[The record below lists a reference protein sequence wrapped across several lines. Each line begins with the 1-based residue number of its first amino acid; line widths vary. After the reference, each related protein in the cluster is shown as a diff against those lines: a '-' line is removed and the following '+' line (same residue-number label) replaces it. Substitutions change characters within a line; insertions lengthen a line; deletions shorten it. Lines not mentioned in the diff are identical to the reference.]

1 MATTI
6 DAVIQL
12 RRGTDAER
20 RSITF
25 KVGEIVYSTDIKRT
39 FIGDNS
45 TVGGVTIGNITT
57 IGTSPSPYAIKNDL
71 FFNQNT
77 SIMYM
82 LTSNAGPDNIAN
94 YARVSPIADG
104 VSLKYQDGKLS
115 IDDNYFNN
123 PATGFVHLKGDT
135 MNGFLTLHSVPT
147 ATMHA
152 ATKGYTDTQINS
164 LRSTIQGGF
173 VHLSGD
179 TMTGF
184 LTLHHHPTAAYHA
197 ATKGYTDV
205 IITKLADLSSVMT
218 NGYVH
223 LSGDTM
229 IGPGYLTLNANPT
242 QPMHAATKYSSE
254 NYTNQKIA
262 DLRLSTSNGYVHIS
276 GNDIITGPITIDS
289 TFTVTQ
295 QSTFRK
301 DVDFNNSLIKKFT
314 PVVKTIS
321 VPVSYELSSDDNGS
335 ILVINGTG
343 ASAIVY
349 VPSGLPKGFN
359 VMLIQNTNAT
369 VYIRPKSGTTVALHN
384 VDSFYAIRSIYGV
397 ANVVCTSTS
406 PDNFVVA
413 GDLAG

>member
-6 DAVIQL
+6 DAVLQL

-20 RSITF
+20 RAITF
-25 KVGEIVYSTDIKRT
+25 KVGEIVYSTDINRT
-39 FIGDNS
+39 FIGDNN
-45 TVGGVTIGNITT
+45 TVGGAPVGNLVTV
-57 IGTSPSPYAIKNDL
+57 GTAPNAYAIQNDL
-71 FFNQNT
+71 FFNKST

-123 PATGFVHLKGDT
+123 PTTGFVHLKGDT
-135 MNGFLTLHSVPT
+135 MNGFLTLHAAPT
-147 ATMHA
+147 ASMHP
-152 ATKGYTDTQINS
+152 ATKGYTDTQINA
-164 LRSTIQGGF
+164 LRNSVGTGF

-179 TMTGF
+179 TLTGY
-184 LTLHHHPTAAYHA
+184 LTLHNHPTAAYHA
-197 ATKGYTDV
+197 ATKGYTD
-205 IITKLADLSSVMT
+205 IIINKIADLSAVMT
-218 NGYVH
+218 SGYVH

-229 IGPGYLTLNANPT
+229 LGPGYLTLHANPISA
-242 QPMHAATKYSSE
+242 MHAATKYSSE
-254 NYTNQKIA
+254 SYTNQKIS
-262 DLRLSTSNGYVHIS
+262 DLRLSTSTGFVHIS

-289 TFTVTQ
+289 TLTVTQ

-301 DVDFNNSLIKKFT
+301 DVDFNNAIIKKFT
-314 PVVKTIS
+314 PVVTSIA
-321 VPVSYELSSDDNGS
+321 VPVSYELTADDNGS
-335 ILVINGTG
+335 ILVVNGTG

-359 VMLIQNTNAT
+359 VMLVQNTNAT
-369 VYIRPKSGTTVALHN
+369 IYIRPKTGTTVALRN
-384 VDSFYAIRSIYGV
+384 VDSFFAIRSIYGV
-397 ANVVCTSTS
+397 ANIVCTSTS
-406 PDNFVVA
+406 PDTFVVA

>member
-6 DAVIQL
+6 DAVLQL

-20 RSITF
+20 RAITF

-39 FIGDNS
+39 FIGDN
-45 TVGGVTIGNITT
+45 TTLGGAVIGNLVTIGTAPNA
-57 IGTSPSPYAIKNDL
+57 YAIKNDL
-71 FFNQNT
+71 FFNKTT

-82 LTSNAGPDNIAN
+82 LTSTAGPDNIAN

-123 PATGFVHLKGDT
+123 PTTGFVHLKGDT
-135 MNGFLTLHSVPT
+135 MNGFLTLHAVPT

-164 LRSTIQGGF
+164 LRTSVGTGF

-179 TMTGF
+179 TMTGY
-184 LTLHHHPTAAYHA
+184 LTLHHHPISAYHA
-197 ATKGYTDV
+197 ATKGYTD
-205 IITKLADLSSVMT
+205 IIISKLADLSATMT
-218 NGYVH
+218 SGYVH

-229 IGPGYLTLNANPT
+229 VGPGYLTLNANPISA
-242 QPMHAATKYSSE
+242 MHAATKYSSE
-254 NYTNQKIA
+254 RYTDQKIS
-262 DLRLSTSNGYVHIS
+262 DLRSSTSTGFVHIS
-276 GNDIITGPITIDS
+276 GNEIITGPITIDS
-289 TFTVTQ
+289 TLTVTQ

-301 DVDFNNSLIKKFT
+301 DVDFSNAIIKKFI
-314 PVVKTIS
+314 PVVTNLT
-321 VPVSYELSSDDNGS
+321 VPASYELTADDSGS

-343 ASAIVY
+343 TAATIY

-369 VYIRPKSGTTVALHN
+369 VYIRPKIGTTVALHN

-397 ANVVCTSTS
+397 ANIVCTSTS